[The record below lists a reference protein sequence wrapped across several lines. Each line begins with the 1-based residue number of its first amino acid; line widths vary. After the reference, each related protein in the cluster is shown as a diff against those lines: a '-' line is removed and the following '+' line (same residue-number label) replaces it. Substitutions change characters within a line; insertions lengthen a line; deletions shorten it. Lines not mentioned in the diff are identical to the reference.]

1 LLEID
6 LTLFS
11 MILLADANA
20 ICTGMQ
26 LSEVLGVSSRQIERL
41 TVAGVLKPVRC
52 KANGRRYSLSDSVQ
66 CYCAHQEQYIT
77 ERVKGADDAYL
88 SARADPMRCLAERE
102 QLDLR
107 LKKGELI
114 RYDSALIIHSMIL
127 KNLRD
132 NLRGLPAGLMHQL
145 QGMTD
150 AKLERVCIAWLL
162 LSTVDSDEQTLSHA
176 WSPAEPV
183 ERAFARI
190 SVARPGSGTTV
201 RCGLVQRFE

>member
-77 ERVKGADDAYL
+77 GRVKGADDAYL
-88 SARADPMRCLAERE
+88 SARADRMRCLAERE

-114 RYDSALIIHSMIL
+114 RYDSALIIPQHDLEKSARQSARTPGRL
-127 KNLRD
+127 
-132 NLRGLPAGLMHQL
+132 
-145 QGMTD
+145 D
-150 AKLERVCIAWLL
+150 ASAARNDRRQARARV
-162 LSTVDSDEQTLSHA
+162 H
-176 WSPAEPV
+176 
-183 ERAFARI
+183 R
-190 SVARPGSGTTV
+190 VAASLYG
-201 RCGLVQRFE
+201 